1 MRLPRLMVCG
11 SLVCR
16 RQVEGLKQRLAGKS
30 IPTEKFAVRKS
41 RRYSSAV
48 PVKLVIPALVR
59 LSHTHAK
66 KNTCESREEEVMRLW
81 FFTQEMM
88 YVWNGFTIVG
98 KRADYTESLLVTI
111 ERAEEQLRSDPSET
125 LFEPFMNLL
134 E

>member
-1 MRLPRLMVCG
+1 MG
-11 SLVCR
+11 
-16 RQVEGLKQRLAGKS
+16 
-30 IPTEKFAVRKS
+30 
-41 RRYSSAV
+41 
-48 PVKLVIPALVR
+48 
-59 LSHTHAK
+59 
-66 KNTCESREEEVMRLW
+66 LW

-125 LFEPFMNLL
+125 LFEPFMSLL